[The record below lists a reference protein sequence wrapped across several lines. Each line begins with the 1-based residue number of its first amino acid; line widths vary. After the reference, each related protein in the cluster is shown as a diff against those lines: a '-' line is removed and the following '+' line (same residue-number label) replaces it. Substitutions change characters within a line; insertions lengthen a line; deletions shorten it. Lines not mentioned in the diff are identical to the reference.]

1 MEFNKSFFQKKLNSG
16 IEFFNKNQLNEA
28 IKCFKFLQN
37 EKSTQTIAFLYL
49 GIIEIKKNNNENA
62 KKYFF
67 KILEIDKNHEF
78 ANLNLGLLSFQEKDI
93 KKTINYL
100 NRTLN
105 INQENLLAKYHLGLI
120 EMMNKEYEKAKKKF
134 QDILSKEPK
143 NLSALNNLGICYS
156 KQTNFAKAI
165 NLFKE
170 CLNINNKNKQAIL
183 NLANCLFQIKNF
195 DNSIINY
202 NKVLEIDKDHTI
214 AKIGLSKCYF
224 AIHDYNKAFYFF
236 EARKKNQLDN
246 LRITNKLIKDFD
258 CKEWFEEKID
268 NKKILI
274 LSEQGIG
281 DNIQFARYIF
291 WLKEKFDCDII
302 LYINKKIAHLF
313 KNCPCKIVNDL
324 DQVDKIDFYQYLLS
338 LPYIHYKIENKFKK
352 CISFISDDTS
362 NNLNWKKKL
371 ENLKKP
377 IVAIQW
383 KGNEKF
389 LDDQQRSI
397 PIKFFSN
404 LIKDKNYSFISLQKD
419 NFSKEIKLNDLQEYI
434 ADFSE
439 QIDIGDKSFVDTIS
453 ILNNIDLLISV
464 DTSMAHLASTM
475 GVKTLLL
482 LNSNPD
488 WRWHIELKE
497 KCFYDNLEIIKAERI
512 NDWEPVTLMINDKL
526 GELFKR

>member
-1 MEFNKSFFQKKLNSG
+1 MEFNQSFFQQQLKSG
-16 IEFFNKNQLNEA
+16 IEFFNKNKLNEA
-28 IKCFKFLQN
+28 IECFKILQN

-49 GIIEIKKNNNENA
+49 GIIEIRKNNNDNA

-67 KILEIDKNHEF
+67 KILEMDKNHEF
-78 ANLNLGLLSFQEKDI
+78 ANLNLGLIFFQEKDI
-93 KKTINYL
+93 KKTIDYFNK
-100 NRTLN
+100 TLN

-134 QDILSKEPK
+134 ENILLKEPK
-143 NLSALNNLGICYS
+143 NLNALNNLGICYL
-156 KQTNFAKAI
+156 KQNHFKNAI
-165 NLFKE
+165 NVFKE
-170 CLNINNKNKQAIL
+170 CLNIKNNHQQAIL
-183 NLANCLFQIKNF
+183 NLANCLFQTKDF
-195 DNSIINY
+195 ENSIINY
-202 NKVLEIDKDHTI
+202 NKVLEINKDHIT

-224 AIHDYNKAFYFF
+224 ALHNYEKAFYFF
-236 EARKKNQLDN
+236 EARKKTQLDN
-246 LRITNKLIKDFD
+246 LRIVNKLVKDFN

-281 DNIQFARYIF
+281 DNLQFARYIF
-291 WLKEKFDCDII
+291 WLKEKFNCDII
-302 LYINKKIAHLF
+302 FYINKKISHLF

-324 DQVDKIDFYQYLLS
+324 DQVDKVDFFQHLLS
-338 LPYIHYKIENKFKK
+338 LPYIYYKRENKFKK

-371 ENLKKP
+371 EDLKKP
-377 IVAIQW
+377 LIAIQW

-397 PIKFFSN
+397 PFKFFSN

-419 NFSKEIKLNDLQEYI
+419 NFSTDIKSNNLQEFI
-434 ADFSE
+434 TDFSE
-439 QIDIGDKSFVDTIS
+439 EIDIGDKSFIDTIS

-464 DTSMAHLASTM
+464 DTSMTHLASTM

-488 WRWHIELKE
+488 WRWNIELQE
-497 KCFYDNLEIIKAERI
+497 KCFYENLEIIKADRI
-512 NDWEPVTLMINDKL
+512 NDWESVSLMINNKL
-526 GELFKR
+526 RKLFDR